1 MDQPNNLVRVY
12 SCAFGLEDKHKF
24 RQRQNRDM
32 FKDDSMEDFIFRDDQ
47 PVDSKQLMS
56 EICNINLQDVA
67 FSTYQK
73 DGDDII
79 SDYEIM
85 LLIDT
90 YFFQKVE
97 NSFKDSKDDIT
108 HKDNNKID
116 ELTKQYFEEIEE
128 LKELTLPFKRSINST
143 KTVDN
148 SNNGSI
154 IPSLRFKSFIL
165 SIKLKNHWTLIWVKF
180 SKLLK
185 YVEFYQLSPLPSFDD
200 KLSYRS
206 QNVLK
211 ILILNILDIS
221 DKKDIEDFM
230 FSYRFLGQSS
240 YIKGLDL
247 ITVRNIQ
254 RIIKGYQESGF
265 NIIPN
270 NLPSLL
276 LNETQNQRPTRT
288 RALPLM
294 NLEDIR
300 LLNDRLS
307 RKKAKLLQTSNTSSK
322 GESRKR
328 SADSRIR
335 SEFINNDNTKN
346 HNNNGS
352 NKNGNNSQFNK
363 ITIHFKNN
371 TTGNSNSHSLP
382 TKKIKLNDTMKIKSL
397 SKQRSKSTSTEPP
410 SSAKGDSKLPIVTL
424 ENLETIKQSINYDKN
439 KMSQIVEEYTKVYNE
454 VEALLLDKWSRVELF
469 SKTSNVSK
477 DPPFLIYGPS
487 QIELEILRENGIIA
501 TNTLKDKIKK
511 YNVTL
516 NTRTMRYL
524 TSSRRWINQRFKY
537 NKKLNI
543 VYYTRDPN
551 MIIPDYTDVP
561 YIVMATHL
569 AYGCSP
575 SNVTFD
581 IIHQNWYISRKMVSF
596 IIGLCD
602 KCGNN

>member
-73 DGDDII
+73 NGDDII

-108 HKDNNKID
+108 YKDNNNID

-128 LKELTLPFKRSINST
+128 LKELTLPFKRSINSI

-165 SIKLKNHWTLIWVKF
+165 PIKLKNHWTLIWVKF

-206 QNVLK
+206 HNVLK

-439 KMSQIVEEYTKVYNE
+439 KMLQIVEEYTKVYNE

>member
-73 DGDDII
+73 NGDDII

-108 HKDNNKID
+108 YKDNNNID

-128 LKELTLPFKRSINST
+128 LKELTLPFKRSINSI

-165 SIKLKNHWTLIWVKF
+165 PIKLKNHWTLIWVKF

-439 KMSQIVEEYTKVYNE
+439 KMLQIVEEYTKVYNE

-561 YIVMATHL
+561 HIVMATHL

-602 KCGNN
+602 KC

>member
-73 DGDDII
+73 NGDDII

-97 NSFKDSKDDIT
+97 NLFKDSKDDIT
-108 HKDNNKID
+108 YKDNNNID

-128 LKELTLPFKRSINST
+128 LKELTLPFKRSINSI

-165 SIKLKNHWTLIWVKF
+165 PIKLKNHWTLIWVKF

-439 KMSQIVEEYTKVYNE
+439 KMLQIVEEYTKVYNE

>member
-73 DGDDII
+73 NGDDII

-108 HKDNNKID
+108 YKDNNNID
-116 ELTKQYFEEIEE
+116 ELTKQYFEEIED
-128 LKELTLPFKRSINST
+128 LKELTLPFKRSINSI

-165 SIKLKNHWTLIWVKF
+165 PIKLKNHWTLIWVKF
-180 SKLLK
+180 NKLLK
-185 YVEFYQLSPLPSFDD
+185 YVELYQLSPLPSFDD

-439 KMSQIVEEYTKVYNE
+439 KMLQIVEEYTKVYNE

-602 KCGNN
+602 KC

>member
-73 DGDDII
+73 NGDDII

-108 HKDNNKID
+108 YKDNNNID

-128 LKELTLPFKRSINST
+128 LKELTLPFKRSINSI

-165 SIKLKNHWTLIWVKF
+165 PIKLKNHWTLIWVKF

-371 TTGNSNSHSLP
+371 TTGNSNSHSIS

-439 KMSQIVEEYTKVYNE
+439 KMLQIVEEYTNVYNE

>member
-73 DGDDII
+73 NGDDII

-97 NSFKDSKDDIT
+97 NLFKDSKDDIT
-108 HKDNNKID
+108 YKDNNNID

-128 LKELTLPFKRSINST
+128 LKELTLPFKRSINSI

-165 SIKLKNHWTLIWVKF
+165 PIKLKNHWTLIWVKF

-371 TTGNSNSHSLP
+371 TTGNSNSHSIS

-439 KMSQIVEEYTKVYNE
+439 KMLQIVEEYTKVYNE

>member
-73 DGDDII
+73 NGDDII

-97 NSFKDSKDDIT
+97 NSFKDSEDDIT
-108 HKDNNKID
+108 YKDNNNID
-116 ELTKQYFEEIEE
+116 ELTKQYFEEIED
-128 LKELTLPFKRSINST
+128 LKELTLPFKRSINSI

-165 SIKLKNHWTLIWVKF
+165 PIKLKNHWTLIWVKF

-206 QNVLK
+206 HNVLK

-307 RKKAKLLQTSNTSSK
+307 RKKAKLLQTSNISSK

-439 KMSQIVEEYTKVYNE
+439 KMLQIVEEYTKVYNE

-602 KCGNN
+602 KC

>member
-73 DGDDII
+73 NGDDII

-97 NSFKDSKDDIT
+97 NSFKDSEDDIT
-108 HKDNNKID
+108 YKDNNNID

-128 LKELTLPFKRSINST
+128 LKELTLPFKRSINSI

-165 SIKLKNHWTLIWVKF
+165 PIKLKNHWTLIWVKF

-221 DKKDIEDFM
+221 DKKEIEDFM

-371 TTGNSNSHSLP
+371 TTGNSNSHSIS

-397 SKQRSKSTSTEPP
+397 SKQRSKSTSAEPP

-439 KMSQIVEEYTKVYNE
+439 KMLQIVEEYTKVYNE

>member
-73 DGDDII
+73 NGDDII

-97 NSFKDSKDDIT
+97 NLFKDSKDDIT
-108 HKDNNKID
+108 YKDNNNID

-128 LKELTLPFKRSINST
+128 LKELTLPFKRSINSI

-165 SIKLKNHWTLIWVKF
+165 PIKLKNHWTLIWVKF

-439 KMSQIVEEYTKVYNE
+439 KMLQIVEEYTKVYNE

-602 KCGNN
+602 KC

>member
-371 TTGNSNSHSLP
+371 TTGNSNGHSIS

-439 KMSQIVEEYTKVYNE
+439 KMLQIVEEYTKVYNE